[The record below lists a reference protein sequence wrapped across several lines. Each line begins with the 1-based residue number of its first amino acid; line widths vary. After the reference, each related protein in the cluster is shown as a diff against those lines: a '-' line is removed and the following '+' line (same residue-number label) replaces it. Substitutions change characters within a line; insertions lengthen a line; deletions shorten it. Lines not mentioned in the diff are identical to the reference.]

1 MWTWWWWET
10 IYTRWWIITIL
21 PQWRMVL
28 EHHFNYNGESS
39 PLECIAKWWSETMA
53 NKWWVITI
61 PIQWRMVQGHHFT
74 CNGES
79 SPVECIENGDQKPW
93 PKNGEWSPFTHNED
107 GVGTLFYWQMV
118 RVHHLNTLKM
128 VIKHHDPQMVS
139 DHHSSHGFYGAEKP
153 FIRNGE
159 CSPDMIWGWYSFTI
173 HTDQNGV
180 LTPLWFRKHL
190 GCSKS

>member
-1 MWTWWWWET
+1 
-10 IYTRWWIITIL
+10 
-21 PQWRMVL
+21 MVL

-153 FIRNGE
+153 FIRKWWMLTRY
-159 CSPDMIWGWYSFTI
+159 DMRMVFLHHPHWSKWCVDTI
-173 HTDQNGV
+173 VISQTPWV
-180 LTPLWFRKHL
+180 LKIIVNSLSKTY
-190 GCSKS
+190 GTASKSSMDRP